1 MGRSGVATHNFFP
14 KAYQYWDD
22 LNYIAENNEDW
33 RMKITNIE
41 LTNDASPLTFDIIII
56 QNLWGFIDL
65 KYPGNSS
72 NDA

>member
-1 MGRSGVATHNFFP
+1 
-14 KAYQYWDD
+14 
-22 LNYIAENNEDW
+22 
-33 RMKITNIE
+33 MKITNIE

-72 NDA
+72 NVFLTFKYIYEKLTWRYEAWSRSLKIMQSDYIK

>member
-1 MGRSGVATHNFFP
+1 
-14 KAYQYWDD
+14 
-22 LNYIAENNEDW
+22 
-33 RMKITNIE
+33 MKITNIE